1 MRFIHHAQVGSTND
15 EVRKLAEQG
24 ETGPLWLRA
33 DSQTAGRGRH
43 GRKWTSV
50 TGNLYASGLFPLGR
64 EPLAGAQLGFAAALA
79 IADTIRVYAPD
90 APISLKWPNDVL
102 VDGAKISGILLETG
116 QTKGRSWV
124 IVGIGINLLSN
135 PADTPY
141 PATHFLEHIA
151 ESELSGPEPIFTGPE
166 AVLAVLSARF
176 EHWRKRHDREGFTAL
191 RDPWTAQAQGVGETA
206 HIRLADRSFRAK
218 LLGLGENGELQVE
231 HDNGTIESI
240 FAGDVYPNSANIGE
254 THVTGD

>member
-1 MRFIHHAQVGSTND
+1 
-15 EVRKLAEQG
+15 
-24 ETGPLWLRA
+24 
-33 DSQTAGRGRH
+33 
-43 GRKWTSV
+43 
-50 TGNLYASGLFPLGR
+50 
-64 EPLAGAQLGFAAALA
+64 
-79 IADTIRVYAPD
+79 
-90 APISLKWPNDVL
+90 VL

-141 PATHFLEHIA
+141 PATHFLEHIS

-166 AVLAVLSARF
+166 AVLAVLS
-176 EHWRKRHDREGFTAL
+176 G
-191 RDPWTAQAQGVGETA
+191 
-206 HIRLADRSFRAK
+206 LADRSFRGK